1 MIVQRMKRQEKDS
14 FSIAKKYYS
23 LLFDVNNINVTER
36 EIQLISFMA
45 INGSISYKH
54 VKEEFCKEFKTTNA
68 TINNMVSR
76 LKNVGVLVKD
86 GSKVKVH
93 PSISLDFN
101 KDVTLQI
108 TLLHEAT

>member
-23 LLFDVNNINVTER
+23 LLFDVNNVNVTER
-36 EIQLISFMA
+36 EIQLVSFMA

-54 VKEEFCKEFKTTNA
+54 VKEEFCKEFKTTTA

-76 LKNVGVLVKD
+76 LKNIGILIKD

-93 PSISLDFN
+93 PSICLDFN
-101 KDVTLQI
+101 KDITLQI
-108 TLLHEAT
+108 TLIHEAT

>member
-1 MIVQRMKRQEKDS
+1 MKRQEKDS

-23 LLFDVNNINVTER
+23 LLFDVNNVNVTER
-36 EIQLISFMA
+36 EVQLVSFMA

-54 VKEEFCKEFKTTNA
+54 VKEEFCKEFTTTNA

-76 LKNVGVLVKD
+76 LKNIGILIKD

-93 PSISLDFN
+93 PTILLDFN
-101 KDVTLQI
+101 KDIVLQI
-108 TLLHEAT
+108 TLSHEV

>member
-23 LLFDVNNINVTER
+23 LLFDVNNVNVTER
-36 EIQLISFMA
+36 EVQLVSFMA

-54 VKEEFCKEFKTTNA
+54 VKEEFCKEFTTTNA

-76 LKNVGVLVKD
+76 LKNIGILIKD

-93 PSISLDFN
+93 PTILLDFN
-101 KDVTLQI
+101 KDIVLQI
-108 TLLHEAT
+108 TLSHEV